1 MTILDGFVLLIVF
14 ILGSTIGSFLNVC
27 IYRIPAKISI
37 VKPRSRCGS
46 CGTTL
51 SAIDLVPIFSW
62 IFLRGK
68 CRTCG
73 TKISSRYAIVELITG
88 LIFVW
93 ILLINGVVLTTP
105 ILWVFFSFLIVV
117 FFIDLDHMI
126 IPNKVVFTGMVLGLF
141 VLGVQIYEGYPLY
154 MSDSAWSFVLG
165 PLVPMFTM
173 LALAMASMIFYR
185 AGGLGMGD
193 VKVYLPIGMF
203 LGWRLSLLSLWF
215 AFLFGGLFGMIW
227 IFILKRD
234 KKANIPFGP
243 FIVLGAMISALYGLQ
258 ILSALF
264 NR

>member
-1 MTILDGFVLLIVF
+1 MTFIEVFVYLIVF

-37 VKPRSRCGS
+37 IAPRSRCGS
-46 CGTTL
+46 CGRTL
-51 SAIDLVPIFSW
+51 SAIDMIPIFSW
-62 IFLRGK
+62 ILLRGK

-73 TKISSRYAIVELITG
+73 EKISPRYAIVEFITG

-93 ILLINGVVLTTP
+93 IFLIYGLVLTTP

-126 IPNKVVFTGMVLGLF
+126 IPNKLVITGMVLGLL

-154 MSDSAWSFVLG
+154 MSDSVWSFVLG

-234 KKANIPFGP
+234 KKANIPFAP
-243 FIVLGAMISALYGLQ
+243 FIVIGAMISALYGLQ
-258 ILSALF
+258 MLNSLF
-264 NR
+264 IR

>member
-1 MTILDGFVLLIVF
+1 MVFINVFIYLIVF

-27 IYRIPAKISI
+27 IYRIPEKISI

-46 CGTTL
+46 CGRTL
-51 SAIDLVPIFSW
+51 EAIDLIPIFSW
-62 IFLRGK
+62 IILRGK

-73 TKISSRYAIVELITG
+73 AKISPRYAVVELITG
-88 LIFVW
+88 LLFVW
-93 ILLINGVVLTTP
+93 IYLIYGLVLTTP
-105 ILWVFFSFLIVV
+105 ILWVLFALLIVV

-126 IPNKVVFTGMVLGLF
+126 IPNKVVITGMVLGLL

-215 AFLFGGLFGMIW
+215 AFLFGGLFGMVW
-227 IFILKRD
+227 IFILRRD

-258 ILSALF
+258 MINVLF